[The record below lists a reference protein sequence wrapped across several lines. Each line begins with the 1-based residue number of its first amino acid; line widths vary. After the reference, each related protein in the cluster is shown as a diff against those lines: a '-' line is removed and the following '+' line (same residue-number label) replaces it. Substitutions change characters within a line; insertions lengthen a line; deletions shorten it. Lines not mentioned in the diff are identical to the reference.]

1 MADAMM
7 NEPTFDPSVE
17 SRLEQLGLSIA
28 LIHDALRPALDHA
41 RNRSALAT
49 KSARGSDL
57 YQDSFENLALRLVP
71 LGWHPQEVDG
81 QPRLIHSDGRLA
93 LTVSSATDVASADP
107 RVQPRTRKKGPATAR
122 AVGAPAPQ
130 SALDLPEFRFGVG
143 VGAGGEGVDAPLWF
157 ILHELVD
164 QGLNIAVAKPSGLDS
179 SGAVV
184 TWEEQIP
191 LPSLRTDEDFSVF
204 PLDDGDEDAAAFDV
218 PVTPRA

>member
-1 MADAMM
+1 MADALV
-7 NEPTFDPSVE
+7 NEPTFDPSME

-81 QPRLIHSDGRLA
+81 QPRLVHFDGRLA
-93 LTVSSATDVASADP
+93 LTVSSATNVASADP
-107 RVQPRTRKKGPATAR
+107 RLHPRTGKKGPATAR
-122 AVGAPAPQ
+122 AVPAPAPH
-130 SALDLPEFRFGVG
+130 SALDLPEFRSEA
-143 VGAGGEGVDAPLWF
+143 GAGGAAADAPLWF
-157 ILHELVD
+157 VLHELVD
-164 QGLNIAVAKPSGLDS
+164 QGLNIAVARPSGLNS

-184 TWEEQIP
+184 AWEERIP
-191 LPSLRTDEDFSVF
+191 VPSLRDDEDFSVF

-218 PVTPRA
+218 PVTPRS

>member
-1 MADAMM
+1 MSDALI
-7 NEPTFDPSVE
+7 NEPTFEPSVE

-81 QPRLIHSDGRLA
+81 QPRLVHSDGRLA
-93 LTVSSATDVASADP
+93 LTVSSATNVASADP
-107 RVQPRTRKKGPATAR
+107 RLHPRTRKKGPATAR
-122 AVGAPAPQ
+122 AVGAPAHQ
-130 SALDLPEFRFGVG
+130 SALDLPEFRFGD
-143 VGAGGEGVDAPLWF
+143 GAGGEGVEAPLWF
-157 ILHELVD
+157 VLHELVD

-179 SGAVV
+179 SGAVIM
-184 TWEEQIP
+184 WEEQIP
-191 LPSLRTDEDFSVF
+191 LPSLRDDEDFSVF

-218 PVTPRA
+218 PVTPRS